1 MFRTFQKRFENI
13 RKYSGL
19 FKKDLKTSEN
29 VQDSAKEIRKHQKM
43 FRTLQKK
50 FENIRKCSGLCKRD
64 LKRSENAQ
72 DYAKEI

>member
-1 MFRTFQKRFENI
+1 MFRNLQKR
-13 RKYSGL
+13 
-19 FKKDLKTSEN
+19 
-29 VQDSAKEIRKHQKM
+29 
-43 FRTLQKK
+43 